1 MGSNFHT
8 PWTTSTGFC
17 TDDMNGAPS
26 TLDRALSYQ
35 KSLIVHC
42 DGNVSYSILTGV
54 LTWDDTIRIVFTNSN
69 GDAVQNTIAAGSI
82 TLSDGQMCYV
92 DLNETNDTV
101 LTMQKASI
109 TTGAASNTIAYNRLV
124 LGYRNTAS
132 DRLFSSYLDTDPDKL
147 QQDLE
152 SDDLVV
158 IDWSLGSLAVVTLDR
173 ATTEFVFTGGRDGQM
188 VYLAMAQ
195 DATGNRDVEFGA
207 EVRDG
212 TDIILPLVLS
222 AEGGMTD
229 YAVFIYRDSLGYYD
243 ILDFKK
249 GYGEAGS

>member
-8 PWTTSTGFC
+8 PWTTSTEFC
-17 TDDMNGAPS
+17 TDGMNEALS
-26 TLDRALSYQ
+26 TLDRALSYI
-35 KSLIVHC
+35 KSVIVHC
-42 DGNVSYSILTGV
+42 DGNITYSVLTGI
-54 LTWDDTIRIVFTNSN
+54 LTWDSTIYIIFTNSN
-69 GDAVQNTIAAGSI
+69 GDAVRNTIAAGNV
-82 TLSDGQMCYV
+82 TLSDGQICYV

-101 LTMQKASI
+101 LTMQKATI
-109 TTGAASNTIAYNRLV
+109 TTGVASNTIAYNRLV

-132 DRLFSSYLDTDPDKL
+132 DRFFSLYLDTDPDKL

-152 SDDLVV
+152 SADLVV

-173 ATTEFVFTGGRDGQM
+173 ATTDFVFTGGRDGQI
-188 VYLAMAQ
+188 VYLGMIQ
-195 DATGNRDVEFGA
+195 DETGNRDVDFGA

-222 AEGGMTD
+222 AEGGKTD

-243 ILDFKK
+243 IIDFKK
-249 GYGEAGS
+249 GYGEIGS